1 MIQARRG
8 AMNGKTCWALVLLL
22 GATLAC
28 VGQSTEGSGE
38 DAGFGGSGDDAGLG
52 GSGDDVG
59 SGGPSDGSAGDAGDA
74 SVAPDASDASAGGD
88 DGGSGFD
95 VGIAA
100 CATSSKKAELTPLDL
115 MIVQDTSYSMDF
127 DWKWV
132 SVKAALRAFVTNSAF
147 DGMGVALTYF
157 PARAQCRLTEYGTP
171 AVPMGRLPSVTGDFV
186 ESLEKQSMFG
196 GTPMVQ
202 VLEGT
207 YDYAKKWA
215 RENPERKLVVLLATD
230 GIPDSTCAVMSDG
243 TPGNSLENVIAV
255 TSTAATTAPR
265 IPTFVIG
272 VGSELGALDQ
282 IAQAGGTGKAFAV
295 DTNHDTEAAFLKA
308 LNDIRGNALTCDLP
322 IPLPDRNAADLSQ
335 VAVVFKPEDGAPQL
349 FTRVADAV
357 GCQSAPETGWHFDDP
372 TSPTRIVLC
381 EEVCRTV
388 TSKTSGH
395 LEIVVGCMTVP
406 N

>member
-1 MIQARRG
+1 MK
-8 AMNGKTCWALVLLL
+8 GKTCWALVLAL
-22 GATLAC
+22 GAALGCA
-28 VGQSTEGSGE
+28 GQSTGGSGDDPGSAGSGE
-38 DAGFGGSGDDAGLG
+38 DAGSGGSGDDA
-52 GSGDDVG
+52 G
-59 SGGPSDGSAGDAGDA
+59 SGGPSDGSSGDAA
-74 SVAPDASDASAGGD
+74 AAPDASAGGG

-132 SVKAALRAFVTNSAF
+132 SVKAALKAFVMNSAF

-243 TPGNSLENVIAV
+243 TSGNSLENVIAV
-255 TSTAATTAPR
+255 TSAAATTVPR

-272 VGSELGALDQ
+272 VGSELGTLDQ

-308 LNDIRGNALTCDLP
+308 LNEIRGNALTCELP
-322 IPLPDRNAADLSQ
+322 IPLPDRNTADLNQ
-335 VAVVFKPEDGAPQL
+335 VAVVFKPEDGSPQL
-349 FTRVADAV
+349 FTRVADAA
-357 GCQSAPETGWHFDDP
+357 GCQSALGAGWHFDDP
-372 TSPTRIVLC
+372 ASPTRIVLC
-381 EEVCRTV
+381 EEVCQTI
-388 TSKTSGH
+388 TSKNSGH
-395 LEIVVGCMTVP
+395 LEIAVGCMTMP